1 MSGTG
6 DFMAAYTF
14 SQDTETSWK
23 DRHVNRKCS
32 MFRTRTD
39 VQDLHEPS
47 QHLPQGKLST
57 KIREMTVV
65 PDTKWAPNGNP
76 RKLLTPSSLPWK
88 APYFLL

>member
-1 MSGTG
+1 
-6 DFMAAYTF
+6 
-14 SQDTETSWK
+14 
-23 DRHVNRKCS
+23 

-47 QHLPQGKLST
+47 QHLPQGKVST
-57 KIREMTVV
+57 KMREMTVV
-65 PDTKWAPNGNP
+65 PDTKWAANGNP